1 MRTKVAPLLK
11 ELGLSYI
18 TRNKDNTLI
27 VFYNKKLDCIQII
40 RKYESYGEITQEVL
54 LCDFDLKSLGG
65 HDNKITPHQRKMLAP
80 IVAAWVAE
88 NLRGIKLGSIVE
100 DMQTG
105 DKGRVIGLLHDK
117 TWYVEFTESQ
127 IEASID
133 LLSPEKLRKC
143 LPEALEPNDTTI
155 RRVIKPE
162 YLQLTEEG
170 SVKC

>member
-1 MRTKVAPLLK
+1 MSKGKVAVILK
-11 ELGLSYI
+11 ELGLRYI

-27 VFYNKKLDCIQII
+27 VFYNKRLDCIQII
-40 RKYESYGEITQEVL
+40 RKYESYGDITKEVI
-54 LCDFDLKSLGG
+54 LCDLDMKPLSG
-65 HDNKITPHQRKMLAP
+65 HENKITPSQRKMLAP
-80 IVAAWVAE
+80 IIAAWVAE

-117 TWYVEFTESQ
+117 TWYVEFTESS
-127 IEASID
+127 IKASID

-162 YLQLTEEG
+162 YFQL
-170 SVKC
+170 V